1 MDASTSK
8 IVFEWQ
14 PPATPQIAKIGWY
27 VATDLNNLANRSN
40 SLGTVSTMTLNAA
53 PGTNHTYYVQSV
65 NDPGYSGRA
74 FNSSIQMPYTFA
86 YYPFESTTKDAYN
99 VYNMTCNGDLTYD
112 STIKYIGDQSLS
124 FNGTDA
130 YTTFSDGFPNINTW
144 QGMTWTGWLYLTDNT
159 NYRTIYDIGKD
170 DQTYFF
176 THLFN
181 NQMYIAVASNQFG
194 PGGYGA
200 NLAGPAINLNTWDH
214 YTFILGHCNVN
225 AHAMKIY
232 QNGVLSATTD
242 VAIGISNISP
252 TTGQFGKSFAIA
264 YPTLQGY
271 MDDVGIFNYDL
282 NDNQISY
289 IYNMQVANQ
298 TSLSSMISTITGL
311 A

>member
-1 MDASTSK
+1 
-8 IVFEWQ
+8 
-14 PPATPQIAKIGWY
+14 
-27 VATDLNNLANRSN
+27 
-40 SLGTVSTMTLNAA
+40 
-53 PGTNHTYYVQSV
+53 
-65 NDPGYSGRA
+65 
-74 FNSSIQMPYTFA
+74 MPYTFA